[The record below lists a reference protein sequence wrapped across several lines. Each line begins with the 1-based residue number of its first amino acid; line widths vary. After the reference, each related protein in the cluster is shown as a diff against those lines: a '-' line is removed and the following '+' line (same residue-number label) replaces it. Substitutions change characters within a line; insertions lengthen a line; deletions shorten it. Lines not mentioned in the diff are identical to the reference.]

1 MVDSEKVAGKDICIF
16 ETTERVGGRLFSL
29 RGLGPDEDLTVDAG
43 GYRTVR
49 IHSLTVHNTT
59 MIIRAFWAPTDNRH
73 QYSLFSRNLSLSQS
87 IHHFFFAVVLFL
99 HRQWPEF
106 TPTVHALITEY
117 LEIPMECYDPSQ
129 EPDCQVYT
137 IIDPITKEK
146 AGFATFVE
154 KMMQRLI
161 DAGACFYPYHNLDRL
176 VKVAPANLQTG
187 GSSNGGTD
195 ASSSSSSLSTTLQ
208 TELYFANGVVA
219 TATRATILGIPQRP
233 LLNVLR
239 NSNFPDTVLDI
250 ATLDALHSVQSVIA
264 TKLYLY
270 YPRGHAWWLKLG
282 LRSGEFSSDGDARS
296 MLLAGRYHDG
306 HYICDDDN
314 DVETCHGFLLAVYAN
329 DLSGNKAQFF
339 RRYQRDRP
347 EPVTI
352 LSNSDL
358 ESAQFLQ
365 HAHDRLVQY
374 HLYEN
379 TNASYTGFEAT
390 SAFANVNPPEFGVL
404 STWNEAI
411 PWAGGAWHTWYVC
424 YLYIADIVDVV
435 VSWLGNSNSPALSI
449 LLWFWIENQIG
460 PNWIMSKKLPS
471 HWSDRIFTS
480 STKPIRC
487 YTVGR
492 KGHSNSRIVRSTGI
506 CCLFSFVNA

>member
-1 MVDSEKVAGKDICIF
+1 
-16 ETTERVGGRLFSL
+16 
-29 RGLGPDEDLTVDAG
+29 
-43 GYRTVR
+43 
-49 IHSLTVHNTT
+49 
-59 MIIRAFWAPTDNRH
+59 
-73 QYSLFSRNLSLSQS
+73 
-87 IHHFFFAVVLFL
+87 
-99 HRQWPEF
+99 
-106 TPTVHALITEY
+106 
-117 LEIPMECYDPSQ
+117 MECYDPSQ
-129 EPDCQVYT
+129 EPDCQVFT
-137 IIDPITKEK
+137 IIDPVTKEK

-154 KMMQRLI
+154 EMMQRLI
-161 DAGACFYPYHNLDRL
+161 DAGACFYPYHSLDRL
-176 VKVAPANLQTG
+176 VKVPANLETG
-187 GSSNGGTD
+187 SNGGI
-195 ASSSSSSLSTTLQ
+195 SSSSLSTTLQ

-282 LRSGEFSSDGDARS
+282 LRSGEFTFDGDARN

-306 HYICDDDN
+306 HYICDDDTN
-314 DVETCHGFLLAVYAN
+314 IETCHGFLLAVYAN

-365 HAHDRLVQY
+365 HAHDRLLQY

-390 SAFANVNPPEFGVL
+390 AAFANVNPPEFGVL

-411 PWAGGAWHTWYVC
+411 PWAGGAWHTWYV
-424 YLYIADIVDVV
+424 Y
-435 VSWLGNSNSPALSI
+435 
-449 LLWFWIENQIG
+449 
-460 PNWIMSKKLPS
+460 
-471 HWSDRIFTS
+471 
-480 STKPIRC
+480 
-487 YTVGR
+487 
-492 KGHSNSRIVRSTGI
+492 
-506 CCLFSFVNA
+506 